1 MNALINHT
9 FRHSSKTRQD
19 GGQPRS
25 ARSRKPRFS
34 ASTPE
39 RPTGR
44 GAEGYTIKGAPS
56 PDPSPSL
63 TRIGGGEGHI
73 MILDYKSGRV
83 REGGKAEF
91 WTPRNPLWRA
101 MEEWTP
107 DARDGAA
114 DASSAAMPDPLS
126 LLADG
131 LKTLQLPVYM
141 YLYQHHA
148 PDAAVH
154 AAFVDLARS
163 GAEKPLFPGGLLK
176 DEDGSGDPAAALR
189 GLYAAYIPALPRFV
203 LRHMLECREFTPR
216 PGGHCA
222 WCEYRA
228 LCRKRI

>member
-1 MNALINHT
+1 
-9 FRHSSKTRQD
+9 
-19 GGQPRS
+19 
-25 ARSRKPRFS
+25 
-34 ASTPE
+34 
-39 RPTGR
+39 
-44 GAEGYTIKGAPS
+44 
-56 PDPSPSL
+56 
-63 TRIGGGEGHI
+63 

-107 DARDGAA
+107 AA
-114 DASSAAMPDPLS
+114 PGSDDPLG

-148 PDAAVH
+148 PRAAVH

-163 GAEKPLFPGGLLK
+163 GAEKPLFPEGLLK
-176 DEDGSGDPAAALR
+176 DEDGGGDLAAALR
-189 GLYAAYIPALPRFV
+189 ALYADYIPALPRFV

-222 WCEYRA
+222 WCAYRA
-228 LCRKRI
+228 LCKKRI